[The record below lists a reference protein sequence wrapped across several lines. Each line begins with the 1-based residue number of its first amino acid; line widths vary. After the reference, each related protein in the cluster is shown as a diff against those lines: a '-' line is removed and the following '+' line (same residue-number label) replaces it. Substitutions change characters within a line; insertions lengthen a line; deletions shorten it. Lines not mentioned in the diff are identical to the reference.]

1 MARALESRIAKLEKG
16 DRGTDDGGPFYLLW
30 VEPGEDRAMALAA
43 AHRQGKCPADVPI
56 YCAEWKAPESFTR
69 RGRILGQRPRS
80 RVTNQR
86 RLSEDE
92 VAVLFKS
99 ICDDLNS
106 SGFSP
111 SPNSGDD
118 VRGEE
123 RLRRMTDRE
132 LVGEILSGGGPAR
145 RRVTDWP
152 ARIRSDRTRTIGD
165 ANQDNFLSWSRW
177 TSRTSRKRQRGC
189 ASPSAAARPTR
200 KGTVTS
206 LPFRAG

>member
-30 VEPGEDRAMALAA
+30 VSPGEDRATALAA
-43 AHRQGKCPADVPI
+43 AQRQGKCPADVPI

-92 VAVLFKS
+92 VAVLSES
-99 ICDDLNS
+99 ICDDIDSIGFHPPLN
-106 SGFSP
+106 F
-111 SPNSGDD
+111 GDD

-132 LVGEILSGGGPAR
+132 LVGKILSSGGPATLR
-145 RRVTDWP
+145 
-152 ARIRSDRTRTIGD
+152 A
-165 ANQDNFLSWSRW
+165 FL
-177 TSRTSRKRQRGC
+177 Q
-189 ASPSAAARPTR
+189 
-200 KGTVTS
+200 
-206 LPFRAG
+206 

>member
-1 MARALESRIAKLEKG
+1 VTMARALESRIAKLEKG

-30 VEPGEDRAMALAA
+30 VEPGEDRTMALAA

-56 YCAEWKAPESFTR
+56 CCAEWKAPESFTR

-92 VAVLFKS
+92 VAVLFES
-99 ICDDLNS
+99 ICDDLDS

-111 SPNSGDD
+111 SPYSGDD

-132 LVGEILSGGGPAR
+132 LIGAILSGGGPATLR
-145 RRVTDWP
+145 
-152 ARIRSDRTRTIGD
+152 
-165 ANQDNFLSWSRW
+165 
-177 TSRTSRKRQRGC
+177 
-189 ASPSAAARPTR
+189 ASLR
-200 KGTVTS
+200 
-206 LPFRAG
+206 

>member
-30 VEPGEDRAMALAA
+30 VDPGEDRAMALAA

-92 VAVLFKS
+92 VAVLSES
-99 ICDDLNS
+99 ICDDIDS
-106 SGFSP
+106 IGFP
-111 SPNSGDD
+111 PPLNSGDD
-118 VRGEE
+118 GKQNPAA
-123 RLRRMTDRE
+123 RMTDRE
-132 LVGEILSGGGPAR
+132 LVGEILSGGVMSIDFSSLAMPETK
-145 RRVTDWP
+145 V
-152 ARIRSDRTRTIGD
+152 IS
-165 ANQDNFLSWSRW
+165 
-177 TSRTSRKRQRGC
+177 
-189 ASPSAAARPTR
+189 AS
-200 KGTVTS
+200 
-206 LPFRAG
+206 

>member
-43 AHRQGKCPADVPI
+43 AHRQGSLADVPI

-92 VAVLFKS
+92 VAVLSES
-99 ICDDLNS
+99 ICDDFDS
-106 SGFSP
+106 SGFSR
-111 SPNSGDD
+111 SPYSGDD

-123 RLRRMTDRE
+123 RLCRMTDRE
-132 LVGEILSGGGPAR
+132 LIGAILSSRA
-145 RRVTDWP
+145 
-152 ARIRSDRTRTIGD
+152 
-165 ANQDNFLSWSRW
+165 FELS
-177 TSRTSRKRQRGC
+177 RGQV
-189 ASPSAAARPTR
+189 R
-200 KGTVTS
+200 
-206 LPFRAG
+206 

>member
-56 YCAEWKAPESFTR
+56 CCAEWKAPESFTR

-92 VAVLFKS
+92 VAVLFES

-111 SPNSGDD
+111 SPCSGDD

-123 RLRRMTDRE
+123 RLRRITDRE
-132 LVGEILSGGGPAR
+132 LIGAILSGGGPATLR
-145 RRVTDWP
+145 
-152 ARIRSDRTRTIGD
+152 
-165 ANQDNFLSWSRW
+165 
-177 TSRTSRKRQRGC
+177 
-189 ASPSAAARPTR
+189 AS
-200 KGTVTS
+200 
-206 LPFRAG
+206 LQ